1 MRVLLLT
8 SLLISLLATGLL
20 SAQVAAGGDAW
31 DATQLDAAALRQALA
46 ETGKAIAALPKSE
59 KEGDP
64 EPPEKAVLD
73 RRKALLEELIAV
85 LPRQAEA
92 GGRTQEATP
101 AAVQAIKD
109 RIKELEAREA
119 PAPPEK
125 PSLPEF
131 DRLKKELE
139 AWRDRLAK
147 KEKELKALNEVAT
160 GVASRRVAA
169 EKRLGEAEAAAKQLA
184 DELSKATDD
193 AARETLRQRLRNRRL
208 ETRLETERLA
218 LIQAEET
225 MAGAVTPM
233 LTLSID
239 LGKRTTARLEREFGL
254 YQEALKHL
262 FEDKKKALER
272 KLAEQEK
279 ELAEAK
285 DPDEKF
291 LAEKRLE
298 IVQNRIAVADLEKRK
313 TELAQLETKW
323 NQLKDYDEKK
333 LTSVLEL
340 IDRSTDS
347 NLISRRLSAANRD
360 ILHRREEL
368 RDTNAS
374 GILVEYE
381 RYLDQELKAGDR
393 SLKFDQKWDDR
404 VEEITASMGDYDRWF
419 FRSEAAELKTRLRD
433 YREKRLRPVLRELM
447 NRTQSL
453 VTLLRQHATF
463 LDEKE
468 TEIQAH
474 FIWYSDQPP
483 FDLDLFRRAGKEA
496 ERLFTW
502 LDGFLNDPHEQK
514 TDGRTIRER
523 IVMAVVFLLLLPAL
537 LFEILRRTRR
547 YVRNRLEGPKEA
559 LRKLPVTLFSV
570 VAAVL
575 VPAYLMVLAAILE
588 RYAVF
593 PVVHTVIAAALELLA
608 YALLVVG
615 MARTFCGARGLAPAL
630 FGMKEDTARTI
641 LRVVVMLLIADVFF
655 LIPWAM
661 LRADPPFGFVDLPRI
676 AYTAF
681 EIVALTAIVMLIH
694 KRSPLMRDVIG
705 PDPAHK
711 LTRFWSLVSFLTIVL
726 SLTIVALD
734 LIGNRYLAKH
744 MSRSL
749 LLSLGTLFL
758 LVALY
763 RIAVPFVDEV
773 LRKRREKLTSAPG
786 ESPKVTAWE
795 FGQQVRSLLRLL
807 FGIAVIFVFAR
818 YWGLDERAFRTLD
831 KIHLITI
838 AAADKPPITVTLGD
852 VVSCVLSL
860 IITFWLI
867 RFLPSIYEITLFHRF
882 RWDPG
887 LRYAVLSIS
896 RYCLV
901 FIGILL
907 ALHFLKLDLSRL
919 GWLVAALG
927 VGIGFGLQEIV
938 SNFISGIILLVERPI
953 RVGDWVTI
961 GKVTGVVKRINIRAT
976 TVQNWDRLEVVLP
989 NKDLITKEVTNWTLA
1004 DPVTRITVPIGVAY
1018 GSDVDEVKEL
1028 LLRLVKE
1035 QPEVLKDPGPS
1046 VIFMKHGESSLDFE
1060 VRFFLGQTSLR
1071 LEMIDRMNRLIN
1083 KMLKEKGIR
1092 IPFPQRDLHVHPT
1105 TPDHEQRLPE
1115 PEPERG
1121 EAGAGSEGEEE
1132 RQSQRAQREDA
1143 ENAEK

>member
-1 MRVLLLT
+1 MRVLLFT
-8 SLLISLLATGLL
+8 SLMIPLLAGGLL
-20 SAQVAAGGDAW
+20 SAQAAAGSDPW
-31 DATQLDAAALRQALA
+31 DAEKLDPGALREVLA
-46 ETGKAIAALPKSE
+46 ETKKAIEALPKPE

-64 EPPEKAVLD
+64 EPPEKAVLQ
-73 RRKALLEELIAV
+73 RRKVLLEELIAV
-85 LPRQAEA
+85 LPRLADAER
-92 GGRTQEATP
+92 RTEEATP
-101 AAVQAIKD
+101 AAVRALKD

-119 PAPPEK
+119 PTPPEK

-131 DRLKKELE
+131 EKLKKELE
-139 AWRDRLAK
+139 GWRDGLAK
-147 KEKELKALNEVAT
+147 KEKELNDLNAVAT
-160 GVASRRVAA
+160 GVASQRATA
-169 EKRLGEAEAAAKQLA
+169 EKRLSEAEAAAKQLA
-184 DELSKATDD
+184 EGLSKATDD

-208 ETRLETERLA
+208 ETRLETERIA
-218 LIQAEET
+218 LIQAEEK
-225 MAGAVTPM
+225 MAGAVTPV
-233 LTLSID
+233 LTLTID
-239 LGKRTTARLEREFGL
+239 LGKRTTARLERAFGL
-254 YQEALKHL
+254 YQGALKNL

-279 ELAEAK
+279 QLKEAK
-285 DPDEKF
+285 DADEKF

-298 IVQNRIAVADLEKRK
+298 IVRNRIAVADLEKRK
-313 TELAQLETKW
+313 TEIAQLETKW
-323 NQLKDYDEKK
+323 KQLKDYDEKK

-340 IDRSTDS
+340 IERTTDS
-347 NLISRRLSAANRD
+347 NLISRRLSAAHRD

-368 RDTNAS
+368 TDANAS
-374 GILVEYE
+374 GILEEYE
-381 RYLDQELKAGDR
+381 RYLDQELQAGDR
-393 SLKFDQKWDDR
+393 SLKFDQEWDQK

-419 FRSEAAELKTRLRD
+419 FRSEAAEVKTQLRD
-433 YREKRLRPVLRELM
+433 YQEKRLRPVLRELM
-447 NRTQSL
+447 TRTQSL
-453 VTLLRQHATF
+453 VTLLRQHAKF
-463 LDEKE
+463 LEEKE

-496 ERLFTW
+496 ETLFAW
-502 LDGFLNDPHEQK
+502 FDAFLHNPDAKKADSRPLL
-514 TDGRTIRER
+514 ER
-523 IVMAVVFLLLLPAL
+523 IGMSVVFLLVLPAL
-537 LFEILRRTRR
+537 LFEILRRMRR
-547 YVRNRLEGPKEA
+547 HVRTRLEGPKEA
-559 LRKLPVTLFSV
+559 LRKLPITLVAIVT
-570 VAAVL
+570 AVL
-575 VPAYLMVLAAILE
+575 APVYLMVLAALLR

-615 MARTFCGARGLAPAL
+615 MARTFCGANGLAPTL
-630 FGMKEDTARTI
+630 FGMKKDTARTI

-661 LRADPPFGFVDLPRI
+661 LRAHPPFGFVDLPRI

-681 EIVALTAIVMLIH
+681 EIVALTAIIMLIH

-705 PDPAHK
+705 PDPTQK

-726 SLTIVALD
+726 SLAIVALD

-758 LVALY
+758 MVALY
-763 RIAVPFVDEV
+763 RIVVPFVDEV
-773 LRKRREKLTSAPG
+773 LRKRREKLTAAPG
-786 ESPKVTAWE
+786 ESPKATAWE

-807 FGIAVIFVFAR
+807 FGIVVIFVFAR

-831 KIHLITI
+831 KIILITI
-838 AAADKPPITVTLGD
+838 TAADKTDTPITVTLGD
-852 VVSCVLSL
+852 IVSCVLSL
-860 IITFWLI
+860 IITFWSI

-901 FIGILL
+901 FVGILL

-961 GKVTGVVKRINIRAT
+961 GNVTGVVKRINIRAT

-1004 DPVTRITVPIGVAY
+1004 DPVTRITIPIGVAY
-1018 GSDVDEVKEL
+1018 GSDVDDVKES
-1028 LLRLVKE
+1028 LLRLAKE
-1035 QPEVLKDPGPS
+1035 QPEVLKDPEPK
-1046 VIFMKHGESSLDFE
+1046 VLFLEHGESALKFE
-1060 VRFFLGQTSLR
+1060 VRFFVGQTSLR

-1092 IPFPQRDLHVHPT
+1092 IPFPQRDVHVQT
-1105 TPDHEQRLPE
+1105 ATLDRGRLPE
-1115 PEPERG
+1115 SKPD
-1121 EAGAGSEGEEE
+1121 SEEE
-1132 RQSQRAQREDA
+1132 KKE
-1143 ENAEK
+1143 EKKEEVKKEEEKGG